1 MQITIAELSERWKVS
16 KAKIYRDI
24 SNGKLSR
31 LENGL
36 IDVSEVLR
44 AYGEAGSLPKPM
56 RKSNVSTNETEKSEK
71 EKSEK
76 EKLLLERIKALEA
89 QLQEGKQRE
98 DWLRGKLDQKDEQIK
113 LLEFKQSSPIQP
125 PPPLQVQK
133 TRKGL
138 LARMLGAAFNE

>member
-71 EKSEK
+71 EK
-76 EKLLLERIKALEA
+76 LLLERIKVLEA

-138 LARMLGAAFNE
+138 LARVLGAAFNE